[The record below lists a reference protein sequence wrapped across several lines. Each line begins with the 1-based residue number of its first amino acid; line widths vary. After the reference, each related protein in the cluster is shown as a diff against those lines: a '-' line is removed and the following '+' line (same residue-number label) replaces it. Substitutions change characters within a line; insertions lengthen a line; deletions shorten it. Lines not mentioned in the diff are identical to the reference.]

1 MSKVSGVPEHPFKVG
16 VTTIVPV
23 VKVVMVFGV

>member
-1 MSKVSGVPEHPFKVG
+1 MLNITGVPEHPFKVG
-16 VTTIVPV
+16 VTTMVPV